1 MNKNNLETKALKYI
15 NSLFLFYFFMTFLFS
30 RSFVGIY
37 ILDLRLG
44 EMFIGLTFLIFLYTV
59 FFRSKNIDSTLLNK
73 NYRNIL
79 ILIFIYFVIL
89 SVMSKS
95 SFLAPYTYKAS
106 SYIWPI
112 SMLFLDIILKI

>member
-44 EMFIGLTFLIFLYTV
+44 EMFIGLTFFFLYTV
-59 FFRSKNIDSTLLNK
+59 FFGQ
-73 NYRNIL
+73 
-79 ILIFIYFVIL
+79 
-89 SVMSKS
+89 
-95 SFLAPYTYKAS
+95 
-106 SYIWPI
+106 
-112 SMLFLDIILKI
+112 KI